1 MTTLTVANI
10 AFTISVP
17 DVFPVPFPVQ
27 GFSQDDVVEF
37 PEVKPTEVLMGVD
50 RRKSSGYV
58 AHLIPLRITLQA
70 DSPSIFFF
78 ERWWQTL
85 DQVTDDLPASASII
99 SQSLGKAWAFS
110 NGTLTSYPPGPQGK
124 KLFQP
129 QRFELMFESVIV
141 AGV

>member
-10 AFTISVP
+10 AFTIQVP
-17 DVFPVPFPVQ
+17 NVFPVPFPVQ

-37 PEVKPTEVLMGVD
+37 PEVKPTEVLIGVD
-50 RRKSSGYV
+50 NRKSSGYV

-70 DSPSIFFF
+70 DSPSILFF
-78 ERWWQTL
+78 EQWWQTL
-85 DQVTDDLPASASII
+85 DQVTDDLPGNASII
-99 SQSLGKAWAFS
+99 SPALEKVWTFS
-110 NGTLTSYPPGPQGK
+110 NGTLTSYAPGPQGK

-129 QRFELMFESVIV
+129 QRYEIMFASVTV